1 MFTQRSSFFPSLCA
15 IIHNLLRIFNM
26 LRDPKIPDAT
36 IERISFYSRPL
47 EKLLSSETLVV
58 SSEKLAELCKVNPAQ
73 VRKDLSYFGEFGVRG
88 IGYGV
93 RDLLTEIRKIL
104 VSDREWRM
112 AIVGMGNM
120 GMALVQHENFSRRGY
135 RFVVA
140 FDPDPGKVGA
150 QLTNG
155 LTIRALKDIPSLIK
169 ELEVEVGV
177 IATQP
182 GQAQAVADML
192 AAAGTKA
199 ILNCSPIH
207 IRKQEPCLVENVDF
221 TVNLDNLA
229 YHLGK
234 KD

>member
-1 MFTQRSSFFPSLCA
+1 MSK
-15 IIHNLLRIFNM
+15 
-26 LRDPKIPDAT
+26 DPKIPDAT
-36 IERISFYSRPL
+36 IERISLYSRPL
-47 EKLLSSETLVV
+47 EELMSTGILVV
-58 SSEKLAELCKVNPAQ
+58 SSERLAELCEVNPAQ

-93 RDLLTEIRKIL
+93 PDLLSEIKKIL

-112 AIVGMGNM
+112 AIVGLGNM
-120 GMALVQHENFSRRGY
+120 GMALVQHENFKKRGY

-140 FDPDPGKVGA
+140 FDPDLGKVGSR
-150 QLTNG
+150 LPNG
-155 LTIRALKDIPSLIK
+155 LTIRALKEIPSAIG
-169 ELEVEVGV
+169 ELDVEVGV

-182 GQAQAVADML
+182 GQAQSVADIL
-192 AAAGTKA
+192 IAAGIKA
-199 ILNCSPIH
+199 ILNCSPIQ
-207 IRKQEPCLVENVDF
+207 IRQQESCLVENVDF